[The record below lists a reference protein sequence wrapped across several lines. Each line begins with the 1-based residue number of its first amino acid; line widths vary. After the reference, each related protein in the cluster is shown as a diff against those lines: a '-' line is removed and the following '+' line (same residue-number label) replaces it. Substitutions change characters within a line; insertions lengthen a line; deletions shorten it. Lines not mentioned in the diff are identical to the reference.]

1 MYLSENQIQLIQNYF
16 KTQPV
21 LKAYVFGSYARGEAD
36 ETSDVDL
43 LVELDFSQRIGLK
56 YVRMLSDLQDQL
68 HKKVDLVA
76 ADGLSPRIAPFIHRD
91 KHLIYAR

>member
-21 LKAYVFGSYARGEAD
+21 LKAYVFGSYARGEAG

-76 ADGLSPRIAPFIHRD
+76 ADGLSPRIAPFIHHD

>member
-21 LKAYVFGSYARGEAD
+21 LKVYVFGSYARGEAG

-76 ADGLSPRIAPFIHRD
+76 ADGLSFRIAPFIHRD

>member
-21 LKAYVFGSYARGEAD
+21 LKVYVFGSYARGEAG
-36 ETSDVDL
+36 EMSDVDL

-76 ADGLSPRIAPFIHRD
+76 ADGLSSRIAPFIHRD